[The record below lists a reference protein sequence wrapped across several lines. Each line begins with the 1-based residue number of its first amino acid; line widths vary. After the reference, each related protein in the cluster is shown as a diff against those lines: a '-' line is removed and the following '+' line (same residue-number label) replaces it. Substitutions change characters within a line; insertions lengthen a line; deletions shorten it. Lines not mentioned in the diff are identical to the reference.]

1 MIITKTYSI
10 EYEIIKCVKWK
21 RTIGEVVEMYYKMR
35 EDICD
40 LSKCFV
46 CEHKFI
52 TSEYPYLATI
62 KGTKNKFI
70 CSECAKK
77 IKRESE
83 DEDDKRR

>member
-10 EYEIIKCVKWK
+10 EYEIIKCVKWES
-21 RTIGEVVEMYYKMR
+21 TIGEVIERHYKMR
-35 EDICD
+35 EDIYD

-52 TSEYPYLATI
+52 TSEYPYLAII

-77 IKRESE
+77 IDKESE
-83 DEDDKRR
+83 SK